1 MGNKKPKNPNGEGT
15 IYQIKSGPKKGQWV
29 AQLTVGTN
37 RDTGKPKR
45 KSFYGK
51 TRAEAK
57 QKMEAYIEEKS
68 SGIDLE
74 AARKTTFGDWLAQW
88 LDMYKRPKIRL
99 STYENYLMYA
109 QNHIL
114 PALGDIPLAE
124 LDTDHIQML
133 YNRMQ
138 EAGKAPATIHKVHQI
153 IHPCLEKAVEKRMI
167 AWNPSRAT
175 ERPPVKPTQGRA
187 MSEQDMD
194 KFLAA
199 VGRETDKWRAAF
211 LTLLGTGLRVG
222 ELLSLEW
229 DNVDLENGILY
240 VNSTL
245 SRTKT
250 QGLMVNDP
258 KTETSRA
265 AVPLPEVVLNALKRH
280 KASQAALILY
290 RGEKYKNRKL
300 VFPTDKGTYMHPR
313 NFQRKYYSLLE
324 KAAGV
329 EHIKLHGLRHT
340 FATRLLEEGENLR
353 TVQELLRHSD
363 IKTTANIYSHVTPKV
378 KKKAANKMDSL
389 LRKGLS

>member
-1 MGNKKPKNPNGEGT
+1 MSRKRKNPNGEGT
-15 IYQIKSGPKKGQWV
+15 VYQIKSGPKKGQWV
-29 AQLTVGTN
+29 AQLTIGAN
-37 RDTGKPKR
+37 RETGRPKR

-57 QKMEAYIEEKS
+57 QKMEAFRQEM
-68 SGIDLE
+68 GLGLDLQ
-74 AARKTTFGDWLAQW
+74 AAQALTFGDWLAQW

-114 PALGDIPLAE
+114 PTLGDIPLAE
-124 LDTDHIQML
+124 LSTGNIQAL
-133 YNRMQ
+133 YNKLQ
-138 EAGKAPATIHKVHQI
+138 EAGKAPATIHKMHQI
-153 IHPCLEKAVEKRMI
+153 IHPCLEKAVETRMI

-175 ERPPVKPTQGRA
+175 ERPPVKPTQGKA
-187 MSEQDMD
+187 MSEEDMD
-194 KFLAA
+194 KFLAV
-199 VGRETDKWRAAF
+199 VGRESDKWRAAF
-211 LTLLGTGLRVG
+211 LTLLGTGLRIG

-229 DNVDLENGILY
+229 DDVDLENGIIY

-245 SRTKT
+245 SRTRSK
-250 QGLMVNDP
+250 GLMINAP
-258 KTETSRA
+258 KTETSKA
-265 AVPLPEVVLNALKRH
+265 PVPLPEVVLSALRRH

-300 VFPTDKGTYMHPR
+300 VFPTDKGTYMYPR

-324 KAAGV
+324 KAGIP
-329 EHIKLHGLRHT
+329 HIKLHGLRHT

-389 LRKGLS
+389 LRRSLP